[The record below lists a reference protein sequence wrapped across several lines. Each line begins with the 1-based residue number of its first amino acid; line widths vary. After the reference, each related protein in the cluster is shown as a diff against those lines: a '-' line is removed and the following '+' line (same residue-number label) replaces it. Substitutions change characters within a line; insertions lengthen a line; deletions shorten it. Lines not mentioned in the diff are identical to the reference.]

1 MAGADRRRI
10 FRLPRR
16 TDQWRGDCCISLPRR
31 HPLAPATMP
40 AQPEG
45 TTGMDADGEAGGRV
59 PSQAAYPAPLAQC
72 AFCRQTPEVGA
83 ECPNWARSDLCGGR
97 PAMSVP
103 TANAERPR
111 WGGPR
116 SFAGACADAEVAPI
130 PAIYA
135 TRRGLA
141 GSTHSRSSCVADPR
155 YELDD
160 YLRRPEEQRRQAR
173 PPIDVGILRW
183 SKPDLEKLFDGYCA
197 CCEAPFQ
204 DYGFGQINHYRPKGG
219 GGGHMRS
226 ERLGVRI

>member
-1 MAGADRRRI
+1 
-10 FRLPRR
+10 
-16 TDQWRGDCCISLPRR
+16 
-31 HPLAPATMP
+31 
-40 AQPEG
+40 
-45 TTGMDADGEAGGRV
+45 MDARSSSPTIEYCWRILLTEFFNTIEQIGPFAGM
-59 PSQAAYPAPLAQC
+59 
-72 AFCRQTPEVGA
+72 
-83 ECPNWARSDLCGGR
+83 R
-97 PAMSVP
+97 PDV
-103 TANAERPR
+103 
-111 WGGPR
+111 
-116 SFAGACADAEVAPI
+116 SFAPI
-130 PAIYA
+130 TAIYA

-226 ERLGVRI
+226 KRLGVRI